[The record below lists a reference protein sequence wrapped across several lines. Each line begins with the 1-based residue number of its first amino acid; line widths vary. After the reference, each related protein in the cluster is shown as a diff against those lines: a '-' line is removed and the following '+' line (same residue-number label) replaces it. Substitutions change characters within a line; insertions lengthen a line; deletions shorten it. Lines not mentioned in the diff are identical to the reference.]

1 MNADR
6 AFDAEKIG
14 VAGGVEQMYHAAQF
28 PAVQVHRTTL
38 LMWCSERSTT
48 LNFRALP
55 DWKATR
61 LTSAPDPTHPDIPTR
76 LPVPVSRRQFAR
88 TAAGSAFAAAVGSG
102 LWNPRMAEAA
112 SFAPVPIP
120 GGSPA
125 LGGAYHVFGPAAFD
139 PIDAEPITITNLNA
153 FVGLAYISGMVT
165 RTNTKTGE
173 VVRLPFVDSDMRFM
187 QGVFRGTDG
196 KVHQGAFAFV

>member
-1 MNADR
+1 M
-6 AFDAEKIG
+6 G
-14 VAGGVEQMYHAAQF
+14 VAGSVERMYDARQF
-28 PAVQVHRTTL
+28 FPTIGTRNSFLA
-38 LMWCSERSTT
+38 WYGERRKTV
-48 LNFRALP
+48 NFRALP
-55 DWKATR
+55 GWKATSPPIVADSTQHDSPAR
-61 LTSAPDPTHPDIPTR
+61 R
-76 LPVPVSRRQFAR
+76 LPVPVSRRQFTR
-88 TAAGSAFAAAVGSG
+88 TVAGGAFAAAVGSR
-102 LWNPRMAEAA
+102 LWNPSLVEAA

-153 FVGLAYISGMVT
+153 SVGLAYVSGMVT